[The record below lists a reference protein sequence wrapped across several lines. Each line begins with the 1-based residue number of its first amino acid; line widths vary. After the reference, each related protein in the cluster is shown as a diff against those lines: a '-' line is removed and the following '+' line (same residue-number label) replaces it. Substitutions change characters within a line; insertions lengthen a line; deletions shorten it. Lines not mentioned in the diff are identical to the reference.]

1 MATATLKCRVC
12 GKEYEACRSARRIDG
27 VFRWQD
33 VACSP
38 EHGAIYL
45 DLIRKSRAEQH
56 DAVANDFVDKAFALF
71 DEEYS
76 DDFDDEMFEDES
88 EDAEDPEIEV

>member
-12 GKEYEACRSARRIDG
+12 GKEYEACRSAKRVDG

-45 DLIRKSRAEQH
+45 DLIRKSRAAEH
-56 DAVANDFVDKAFALF
+56 DAVANTSVEHAFALLE
-71 DEEYS
+71 EEYLNDVE
-76 DDFDDEMFEDES
+76 DDIVDDEFD
-88 EDAEDPEIEV
+88 DAEDPEIEV

>member
-12 GKEYEACRSARRIDG
+12 GKEYEACRNAKRVDG

-33 VACSP
+33 VACSV

-56 DAVANDFVDKAFALF
+56 DAVANTSIEQAFALF
-71 DEEYS
+71 EEEYLNDVE
-76 DDFDDEMFEDES
+76 DDIVDDEFD
-88 EDAEDPEIEV
+88 DAEDPEIEV

>member
-12 GKEYEACRSARRIDG
+12 GKEYEACRNAKRVDG

-38 EHGAIYL
+38 EHGATYL
-45 DLIRKSRAEQH
+45 DLIRKSRATEH
-56 DAVANDFVDKAFALF
+56 NAVANTSVEQAFALF
-71 DEEYS
+71 EEEYLNDVE
-76 DDFDDEMFEDES
+76 DDIVDDEFD
-88 EDAEDPEIEV
+88 DAEDPEIEV

>member
-12 GKEYEACRSARRIDG
+12 GKEYEACRSAKRVDG

-38 EHGAIYL
+38 EHGAAYL
-45 DLIRKSRAEQH
+45 NLIRKSRATEH
-56 DAVANDFVDKAFALF
+56 DAVANTSIEQAFALF
-71 DEEYS
+71 EEEYLN
-76 DDFDDEMFEDES
+76 DVEDAIVDDEFD
-88 EDAEDPEIEV
+88 DAEDPEIEV

>member
-12 GKEYEACRSARRIDG
+12 GKEYEACRNAKRVDG

-38 EHGAIYL
+38 EHGAAYL
-45 DLIRKSRAEQH
+45 DLIRKSRATEH
-56 DAVANDFVDKAFALF
+56 DAVANTSIGQAFALF
-71 DEEYS
+71 EEEYLNDVE
-76 DDFDDEMFEDES
+76 DDIVDDEFD
-88 EDAEDPEIEV
+88 DAEDPEIEV

>member
-12 GKEYEACRSARRIDG
+12 GKEYEACRNAKRVDG

-38 EHGAIYL
+38 EHGAVYL
-45 DLIRKSRAEQH
+45 DLIRKSRATEH
-56 DAVANDFVDKAFALF
+56 DAVANTSIEQAFALF
-71 DEEYS
+71 EEEYLNDVE
-76 DDFDDEMFEDES
+76 DDIVDDEFD
-88 EDAEDPEIEV
+88 DAEDPEIEV

>member
-12 GKEYEACRSARRIDG
+12 GKEYEACRSAKRIDG

-45 DLIRKSRAEQH
+45 DLIRRSRAEQH
-56 DAVANDFVDKAFALF
+56 DAVANDLVDKAFALF

-76 DDFDDEMFEDES
+76 DDFDDEMFENES

>member
-12 GKEYEACRSARRIDG
+12 GKEYEACRNAKRVDG

-38 EHGAIYL
+38 EHGATYL
-45 DLIRKSRAEQH
+45 DLIRKSRATEH
-56 DAVANDFVDKAFALF
+56 DAVANTSVEQAFALF
-71 DEEYS
+71 EEEYLNDVE
-76 DDFDDEMFEDES
+76 DDMVDDEFD
-88 EDAEDPEIEV
+88 DAEDPEIEV

>member
-12 GKEYEACRSARRIDG
+12 GKEYEACRNAKRVDG

-38 EHGAIYL
+38 EHGADYL

-56 DAVANDFVDKAFALF
+56 DAVATDLVKQAFDLL
-71 DEEYS
+71 DEEYL
-76 DDFDDEMFEDES
+76 DYVEDEWV
-88 EDAEDPEIEV
+88 EDDTDDAEDPEIEV

>member
-12 GKEYEACRSARRIDG
+12 GKEYEACRNAKRVDG

-38 EHGAIYL
+38 EHGATYL
-45 DLIRKSRAEQH
+45 DLIRKSRATEH
-56 DAVANDFVDKAFALF
+56 DAVANTSIEQAFALF
-71 DEEYS
+71 EEEYLNDVE
-76 DDFDDEMFEDES
+76 DDIVDDEFD
-88 EDAEDPEIEV
+88 DAEDPEIEV

>member
-12 GKEYEACRSARRIDG
+12 GKEYEACRSVKRVDG

-33 VACSP
+33 VACSV
-38 EHGAIYL
+38 EHGATYL
-45 DLIRKSRAEQH
+45 DRIRKSRATKH
-56 DAVANDFVDKAFALF
+56 DAVANDSTSQAFALL
-71 DEEYS
+71 DEEYL
-76 DDFDDEMFEDES
+76 DDVDDEIVEDEP

>member
-12 GKEYEACRSARRIDG
+12 GKEYEACRSAKRIDG

-56 DAVANDFVDKAFALF
+56 DAVANDLVDKAFVLF

>member
-12 GKEYEACRSARRIDG
+12 GKEYEACRNAKRVDG

-33 VACSP
+33 VACSV

-56 DAVANDFVDKAFALF
+56 DAVANDPVSKAFALF
-71 DEEYS
+71 DEEYL
-76 DDFDDEMFEDES
+76 DEVDDEMFYDES
-88 EDAEDPEIEV
+88 DDAEEPEIEV

>member
-12 GKEYEACRSARRIDG
+12 GKEYEACRSAKRIDG

-45 DLIRKSRAEQH
+45 DLIRKSRAEQP
-56 DAVANDFVDKAFALF
+56 DAVANDLVDKAFDLF
-71 DEEYS
+71 DEEAA
-76 DDFDDEMFEDES
+76 DDFEDERF
-88 EDAEDPEIEV
+88 

>member
-12 GKEYEACRSARRIDG
+12 GKEYEACRNAKRVDG

-38 EHGAIYL
+38 EHGAVYL
-45 DLIRKSRAEQH
+45 DLIRKSRATEH
-56 DAVANDFVDKAFALF
+56 DAVANTSIEQAFALF
-71 DEEYS
+71 EEEYLN
-76 DDFDDEMFEDES
+76 DVEDVIVDDEFD
-88 EDAEDPEIEV
+88 DAEDPEIEV

>member
-12 GKEYEACRSARRIDG
+12 GKEYEACRNAKRVDG

-38 EHGAIYL
+38 EHGAAYL
-45 DLIRKSRAEQH
+45 DLIRKSRATEH
-56 DAVANDFVDKAFALF
+56 DAVANASIEQALAMF
-71 DEEYS
+71 EEEYLNDV
-76 DDFDDEMFEDES
+76 DDDIVDDEFD
-88 EDAEDPEIEV
+88 DAEDPEIEV

>member
-12 GKEYEACRSARRIDG
+12 GKEYEACRNAKRVDG

-38 EHGAIYL
+38 EHGAAYL
-45 DLIRKSRAEQH
+45 DLIRKSRSEQH
-56 DAVANDFVDKAFALF
+56 DVVVNSPVANAFALF
-71 DEEYS
+71 DEEYL
-76 DDFDDEMFEDES
+76 DDSEDEMLDDEF
-88 EDAEDPEIEV
+88 EDAEDPEIEA

>member
-12 GKEYEACRSARRIDG
+12 GKEYEACRSAKRIDG

-56 DAVANDFVDKAFALF
+56 DAVANDLVDKAFALF
-71 DEEYS
+71 EEEYLNDVE
-76 DDFDDEMFEDES
+76 DDMVDDEFD
-88 EDAEDPEIEV
+88 DAEDPEIEV

>member
-12 GKEYEACRSARRIDG
+12 GKEYEACRNAKRVDG

-38 EHGAIYL
+38 EHGADYL
-45 DLIRKSRAEQH
+45 DLIRKSRATEH
-56 DAVANDFVDKAFALF
+56 DAVANTSIEQAFAMF
-71 DEEYS
+71 EEEYLNDVE
-76 DDFDDEMFEDES
+76 DDIVDDEFD
-88 EDAEDPEIEV
+88 DAEDPEIEV

>member
-12 GKEYEACRSARRIDG
+12 GKEYEACRNAKRIDG

-33 VACSP
+33 VACSA

-45 DLIRKSRAEQH
+45 DLIRKSRAKKH
-56 DAVANDFVDKAFALF
+56 DAVANDLVSQAFRLF
-71 DEEYS
+71 DEEYL
-76 DDFDDEMFEDES
+76 DDIEDDMFDDES

>member
-12 GKEYEACRSARRIDG
+12 GKEYEACRNAKRVDG

-38 EHGAIYL
+38 EHGATYL
-45 DLIRKSRAEQH
+45 DLIRKSRATEH
-56 DAVANDFVDKAFALF
+56 DAVANDSVEKDFALF
-71 DEEYS
+71 EEEYM
-76 DDFDDEMFEDES
+76 DDVEDEIGDDESD
-88 EDAEDPEIEV
+88 DAEDPEIEV

>member
-38 EHGAIYL
+38 EHGAEYL
-45 DLIRKSRAEQH
+45 DLIRKSRAKQH
-56 DAVANDFVDKAFALF
+56 DAVANDPVGMAFAMF
-71 DEEYS
+71 DEEYL
-76 DDFDDEMFEDES
+76 DDVDDEMFYDES

>member
-1 MATATLKCRVC
+1 MATATFKCRVC
-12 GKEYEACRSARRIDG
+12 GKEYEACRNAKRIDG

-38 EHGAIYL
+38 EHGATYL

-56 DAVANDFVDKAFALF
+56 DAVAVNPVDEAYALF
-71 DEEYS
+71 DEEYLDES
-76 DDFDDEMFEDES
+76 DDDMVYDASEDEEES
-88 EDAEDPEIEV
+88 EIEV